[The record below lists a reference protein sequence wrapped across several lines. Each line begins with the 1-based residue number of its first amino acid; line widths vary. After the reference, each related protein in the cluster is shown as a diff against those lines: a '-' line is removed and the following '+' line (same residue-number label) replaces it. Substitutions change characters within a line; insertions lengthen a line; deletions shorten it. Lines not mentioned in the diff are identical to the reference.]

1 METFLQQVKEAPAR
15 MVFVLLSFLKS
26 QKDNG
31 EQKRTAPITFWS
43 FFTTRLPNYS
53 MVLVF
58 FLVGTTLSWGQA
70 SSIWTN
76 PITGTNPGNSN
87 PYTTGDVKSPYI
99 TVSGIGESG
108 LDNATG
114 NDRYNKDDF
123 TTNNSINTNSDY
135 FSFTLTP
142 IVGYHIN
149 YNSFVY
155 TSTRQG
161 GGTGGPTQFAFR
173 SNAAG
178 NNYATNIGSPNS
190 SGTTLSLTGA
200 SYQNSTAAIQY
211 RFYGW
216 DADSSNGDF
225 SINDFTFTGGIL
237 GSATTAISGF
247 STCLGSASS
256 AQSFVVN
263 GQGLSSATATI
274 TVAGSANYE
283 VSITSAT
290 AGFASSVSF
299 NATGGAVTR
308 TVWVRLKASASV
320 GAYTEDINISGGGFS
335 VGNGID
341 ISCSGVV
348 NPLPTAASTSA
359 STYSICAGNS
369 INLFASAT
377 SNSSTAV
384 TLLTENFNGATNN
397 WTKLN
402 NSTGGVPADAAWTLR
417 PNNYNYGGNSYRS
430 NDNSQFY
437 FSNSDDQGTGGITST
452 ILQSPSFSTVGLTSA
467 SLTFYHYFNSND
479 PLTDFARVEVSTDG
493 SNWTNLN
500 TYTTDQGGR
509 TSFSL
514 VTLSLNSY
522 LDEATLFVRYKYDA
536 PFGWYWAIDNVSVS
550 GVSAVPPAPTYAWT
564 SSPAGFVSTDQNPTN
579 IVPTANTVYTVTIT
593 NSYGCSV
600 QLSTP
605 EVVVNANPT
614 LAAVAQVATVCEGS
628 SASFALSGLLPNTT
642 SSVSYS
648 INGGPVQTASGL
660 LADGSGNAS
669 FSDVLNLVDNGQN
682 IVISEITRTDV
693 SPNCPVSVTISS
705 VLSVNQNV
713 TYYADSDG
721 DGFGDLAVSQ
731 VSCFGAPVGY
741 VLDSSDCDDATLRY
755 EDLDG
760 DGYGTTFVACGG
772 VLLDGDCNDANDL
785 INPVA
790 TEICYDG
797 IDQNC
802 DGDTNDGCPI
812 ITAQLR
818 AENCGSTL
826 TAINQ
831 VVRGSLLSQALP
843 NGVTVTGYRFRV
855 TNLLTNQVRIV
866 DRSNYVFQLT
876 YTDFAEYNTP
886 YSVEVS
892 LRLNQEW
899 LTVYGPPCSIVTPGI
914 PSTVL
919 ASTSC
924 ESTIAQMNSIIRAVV
939 VPSALNYEYEVSLI
953 EGGIPTETT
962 TLIRTGGSFNFLMLT
977 GISIKYGAE
986 YSVRIKVQVP
996 SPIGLQWSTEFGAAC
1011 SIFTPVAPE
1020 ALIEGCG
1027 EETGILPA
1035 AMTTLIYAVPVGG
1048 ATQYRFTMTDG
1059 LGYNQTITSPIRSF
1073 RLSNFNVLS
1082 PLTPGATYSISVEAQ
1097 IFGFFYAGKDCN
1109 ITVPGGAPIVPFT
1122 RAVVGT
1128 DNVMGEFKAV
1138 AYPNPFENSFALD
1151 LRTSS
1156 TNPVSIAIY
1165 DMTGRLLEINE
1176 YIADSLAK
1184 QTIGERYPAGVYN
1197 VIVTQGE
1204 NMQTVRVVKK

>member
-15 MVFVLLSFLKS
+15 MVFVLLSFLKI

-43 FFTTRLPNYS
+43 FFSTRLPNFTW
-53 MVLVF
+53 VLVF
-58 FLVGTTLSWGQA
+58 FLIATTLSWSQA

-108 LDNATG
+108 LNDATG
-114 NDRYNKDDF
+114 NDRYNKDGF
-123 TTNNSINTNSDY
+123 TTSTSINTGTDY
-135 FSFTLTP
+135 FNFTVTP
-142 IVGYHIN
+142 IAGYHIN

-178 NNYATNIGSPNS
+178 NNYASNIGSPDSN
-190 SGTTLSLTGA
+190 GETLSLTGA
-200 SYQNSTAAIQY
+200 AYQNSTTAIQY

-274 TVAGSANYE
+274 TVAGSTNYE
-283 VSITSAT
+283 VSITSAV

-299 NATGGAVTR
+299 NATGAAVTQ

-320 GAYTEDINISGGGFS
+320 GTYTEDINISGGGFT

-348 NPLPTAASTSA
+348 NALPTDALTSA
-359 STYSICAGNS
+359 SSYSICAGNS

-377 SNSSTAV
+377 SNAV
-384 TLLTENFNGATNN
+384 GPTVILSEDFNGVSNS
-397 WTKLN
+397 WTTVN
-402 NSTGGVPADAAWTLR
+402 NSSGGTPANAAWTLR
-417 PNNYNYGGNSYRS
+417 PNNYNYDGNNYSS

-437 FSNSDDQGTGGITST
+437 FTNSDEQGTGGTTET
-452 ILQSPSFSTVGLTSA
+452 ILQSPPFSTVGMTSL
-467 SLTFYHYFNSND
+467 SLSYFHYYNYNSGTSD
-479 PLTDFARVEVSTDG
+479 RARVEVSTDG
-493 SNWTNLN
+493 SNWDALT
-500 TYTTDQGGR
+500 TYSSDQGSR
-509 TSFSL
+509 TNFSSVTTSF
-514 VTLSLNSY
+514 NSY
-522 LDEATLFVRYKYDA
+522 INEPTVYVRFRYSATFD
-536 PFGWYWAIDNVSVS
+536 WYWAVDNVTVT
-550 GVSAVPPAPTYAWT
+550 GVTTTLPTYAWT
-564 SSPAGFVSTDQNPTN
+564 SSPVGFVSTDQNPTN
-579 IVPTANTVYTVTIT
+579 VMPTANTVYTVTIT
-593 NSYGCSV
+593 NSNGCSV

-605 EVVVNANPT
+605 EVVVHAIPT
-614 LAAVAQVATVCEGS
+614 LASVSQVATVCEGS
-628 SASFALSGLLPNTT
+628 SATFALSGLLPNTT
-642 SSVSYS
+642 FSISYS
-648 INGGPVQTASGL
+648 INGGPVQVASGL
-660 LADGSGNAS
+660 LSDGSGTAS
-669 FSDVLNLVDNGQN
+669 FSEVLNLVDNGQT

-693 SPNCPVSVTISS
+693 SPNCPVSVSVSS
-705 VLSVNQNV
+705 ALSVNQNV

-721 DGFGDLAVSQ
+721 DGFGDLAVTQ
-731 VSCFGAPVGY
+731 VSCFGAPEGF
-741 VLDSSDCDDATLRY
+741 VLDSSDCDDTTLFY

-760 DGYGTTFVACGG
+760 DGYGTTLVACGG
-772 VLLDGDCNDANDL
+772 VLINGDCDDSNDL
-785 INPVA
+785 IHPGA

-818 AENCGSTL
+818 TENCGSTL

-831 VVRGSLLSQALP
+831 VVRGNKFSQTIP
-843 NGVTVTGYRFRV
+843 PGVSVTGYRFKV

-866 DRSNYVFQLT
+866 DRSNYVLQLT

-899 LTVYGPPCSIVTPGI
+899 LAAYGPACTIVTPEV

-919 ASTSC
+919 AASSC
-924 ESTIAQMNSIIRAVV
+924 GATLAQMNNIIRSTVI
-939 VPSALNYEYEVSLI
+939 PSAINYDFEVSLI
-953 EGGIPTETT
+953 EGGIPVETT
-962 TLIRTGGSFNFLMLT
+962 NLIKTGESFNLLQLV

-986 YSVRIKVQVP
+986 YRVRIKVEVP
-996 SPIGLQWSTEFGAAC
+996 TSIGPQWSTFYGASC
-1011 SIFTPVAPE
+1011 SVFTPFAPE
-1020 ALIEGCG
+1020 AVIIGCG
-1027 EETGILPA
+1027 EESGITPA
-1035 AMTTLIYAVPVGG
+1035 SMTTLIYAAPVGG

-1059 LGYNQTITSPIRSF
+1059 LGYNQSITTPIRNF
-1073 RLSNFNVLS
+1073 RLSNFDALS
-1082 PLTPGATYSISVEAQ
+1082 PLTLGGTYSVSVEAQ

-1109 ITVPGGAPIVPFT
+1109 ILVPGGAPIVPFT
-1122 RAVVGT
+1122 RAGIAA
-1128 DNVMGEFKAV
+1128 DDVMGEFKAV
-1138 AYPNPFENSFALD
+1138 AYPNPFSNSFAID
-1151 LRTSS
+1151 LKTSAS
-1156 TNPVSIAIY
+1156 TPVGIAIY
-1165 DMTGRLLEINE
+1165 DMTGRLLETKE
-1176 YIADSLAK
+1176 LTADALSK
-1184 QTIGERYPAGVYN
+1184 QTLGERYPSGIYN
-1197 VIVTQGE
+1197 VIVTQDK
-1204 NMQTVRVVKK
+1204 NTQAVRVVKN

>member
-15 MVFVLLSFLKS
+15 MVFVLLSFLKI

-31 EQKRTAPITFWS
+31 EQKSTAPITSWS
-43 FFTTRLPNYS
+43 FFSTSVPNYVW
-53 MVLVF
+53 VLVF
-58 FLVGTTLSWGQA
+58 FLVASTTSWGQA

-87 PYTTGDVKSPYI
+87 PYTNGDVKSPFI
-99 TVSGIGESG
+99 TVSGIGSNG
-108 LDNATG
+108 LNGANG
-114 NDRYNKDDF
+114 NNIYNKDGF
-123 TTNNSINTNSDY
+123 TTSNSINTGTDY
-135 FSFTLTP
+135 FNFTITP
-142 IVGYHIN
+142 IAGYHIN

-161 GGTGGPTQFAFR
+161 GGSGGPTQFAFR
-173 SNAAG
+173 SDAAG
-178 NNYATNIGSPNS
+178 NNYATNIGSPDSN
-190 SGTTLSLTGA
+190 GETLSLTGA
-200 SYQNSTAAIQY
+200 SYQNSTTAIQY

-216 DADSSNGDF
+216 DSNNTSGDF

-237 GSATTAISGF
+237 GSATTAISDF
-247 STCLGSASS
+247 STCFGSASS

-263 GQGLSSATATI
+263 GQGLSSATATL
-274 TVAGSANYE
+274 TVAGSTNYE

-290 AGFASSVSF
+290 TGFASSVSF
-299 NATGGAVTR
+299 NAAGGAVSR
-308 TVWVRLKASASV
+308 TVWVRLKASA
-320 GAYTEDINISGGGFS
+320 GAGTYTEDINISGGGFT

-348 NPLPTAASTSA
+348 NALPSDELTSA

-377 SNSSTAV
+377 SNAIGPV
-384 TLLTENFNGATNN
+384 TILSEDFNGVSNS
-397 WTKLN
+397 WTTVN
-402 NSTGGVPADAAWTLR
+402 NSTGGTPANAAWTLR
-417 PNNYNYGGNSYRS
+417 PENYNYDGDNYSS

-437 FSNSDDQGTGGITST
+437 FTNSDEQGTGGTTET
-452 ILQSPSFSTVGLTSA
+452 ILQSPPFSTVGMS
-467 SLTFYHYFNSND
+467 SLSLSYFHYYNYNSGFSD
-479 PLTDFARVEVSTDG
+479 RARVEVSTDG
-493 SNWTNLN
+493 TNWDVLT
-500 TYTTDQGGR
+500 TYSSDQGSR
-509 TSFSL
+509 TNFNSVTTSF
-514 VTLSLNSY
+514 NSY
-522 LDEATLFVRYKYDA
+522 INEPTVYVRFRYSATFD
-536 PFGWYWAIDNVSVS
+536 WYWAVDNVTVT
-550 GVSAVPPAPTYAWT
+550 GVTTTLPTYAWT
-564 SSPAGFVSTDQNPTN
+564 SSPSGFVSTDQNPTN
-579 IVPTANTVYTVTIT
+579 VVPTDNTIYTVTIT
-593 NSYGCSV
+593 NSNGCSV

-614 LAAVAQVATVCEGS
+614 LAGVSQVATVCEGS
-628 SASFALSGLLPNTT
+628 SATFALSGLLPNTT
-642 SSVSYS
+642 SSISYS
-648 INGGPVQTASGL
+648 INGGPVQVASGL
-660 LADGSGNAS
+660 LSDGSGTAS
-669 FSDVLNLVDNGQN
+669 FSDVLNLADNGQN

-693 SPNCPVSVTISS
+693 SPNCPVSVSVSS
-705 VLSVNQNV
+705 ALSVNQNV

-721 DGFGDLAVSQ
+721 DGYGDLAITQ

-741 VLDSSDCDDATLRY
+741 VLDSTDCDDATLLY

-760 DGYGTTFVACGG
+760 DGYGTTLVACGG
-772 VLLDGDCNDANDL
+772 VLLDGDCNDSDDL
-785 INPVA
+785 INPGA

-818 AENCGSTL
+818 TENCGATL

-831 VVRGSLLSQALP
+831 VVRGDKFSQTIP
-843 NGVTVTGYRFRV
+843 FGVSVTGYRFKI
-855 TNLLTNQVRIV
+855 TNLLTNQVRTV
-866 DRSNYVFQLT
+866 DRANYVFQLT

-899 LTVYGPPCSIVTPGI
+899 LNAYGPACTIVTPEV

-919 ASTSC
+919 TPSSC
-924 ESTIAQMNSIIRAVV
+924 GATLVQMNNIIRSVV
-939 VPSALNYEYEVSLI
+939 VPSALNYEFEVSLI
-953 EGGIPTETT
+953 EGGIPVETT
-962 TLIRTGGSFNFLMLT
+962 TLIKTGESLNLLLLT

-986 YSVRIKVQVP
+986 YSIRVKVEVP
-996 SPIGLQWSTEFGAAC
+996 TSIGPQWSTFYGAPC
-1011 SIFTPVAPE
+1011 SVFTPDAPE
-1020 ALIEGCG
+1020 AAIIGCG
-1027 EETGILPA
+1027 EESGITPA
-1035 AMTTLIYAVPVGG
+1035 ALISLIYAAPVGG

-1059 LGYNQTITSPIRSF
+1059 LGYNQTITTPIRNF
-1073 RLSNFNVLS
+1073 RLSNFDALS
-1082 PLTPGATYSISVEAQ
+1082 PLTPGGTYSVSVEVE

-1109 ITVPGGAPIVPFT
+1109 ILVPGGAPIVPFT

-1156 TNPVSIAIY
+1156 TSPVTLAIY
-1165 DMTGRLLEINE
+1165 DMTGRLLDTKEIKAE
-1176 YIADSLAK
+1176 VLST
-1184 QTIGERYPAGVYN
+1184 QTIGERYPSGVYN
-1197 VIVTQGE
+1197 VIVTQGD
-1204 NMQTVRVVKK
+1204 NSQTVRVIKK